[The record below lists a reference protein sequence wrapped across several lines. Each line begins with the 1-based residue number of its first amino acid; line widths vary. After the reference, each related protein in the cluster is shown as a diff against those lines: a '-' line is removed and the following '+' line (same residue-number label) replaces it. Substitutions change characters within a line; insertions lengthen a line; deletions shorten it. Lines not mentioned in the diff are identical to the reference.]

1 MNKILIAYSLLDKTD
16 KSKLFLIFLMIVLTM
31 FLEMIGI
38 GLIIPLINLL
48 IDSENHYMI
57 QNINFFENS
66 SQNEIIKF
74 FSFILIFL
82 YLFKA
87 CFVFIFNK
95 FKYGYLFDLQKKIS
109 SEFMGKYLSFD
120 YSKILKTSSSEKIRN
135 LNNVSIFVE
144 LLNQSLMLI
153 TEFFLIIGIG
163 LIVIW
168 INDTGSIFIFIII
181 GIVSY
186 YLFRVSKKSLY
197 IYGKERNKFDK
208 LKFQSIQEN
217 FFSIKEIK
225 ILKKEKFFKHKF
237 SKINNFYADFSK
249 KFEIYQI
256 IPKVTLEFI
265 GILSLC
271 SVIIYMVLRGIDT
284 KIIIINMGIFA
295 AAAFKMIPSLGRI
308 INHTQFISY
317 YSNIIEIF
325 ESQSDFQ
332 TNDKLDIAG
341 DKISFNKNIL
351 FKNIFFSYGE
361 KKILENFNL
370 EIEKNECIG
379 LIGESG
385 VGKSTLIN
393 LLLGLLSPD
402 KGKILIDGVDTDF
415 KKYYW
420 GDTIGYVPQFIYLIN
435 DSIKR
440 NIAFGIENELIN
452 ENSIK
457 SSIKNS
463 QLEKFIEDTNGG
475 IEYII
480 DENGKNLSG
489 GQIQRI
495 GIARALYNNPKILIL
510 DESTSSLDKDTEESF
525 LNIIKNLKNTLT
537 IIIISHKQNPLSI
550 CDKIYKI
557 SNKRVEIMQ

>member
-1 MNKILIAYSLLDKTD
+1 
-16 KSKLFLIFLMIVLTM
+16 M

-48 IDSENHYMI
+48 IDSENYYII

-82 YLFKA
+82 YLLKA

-163 LIVIW
+163 LIVLW
-168 INDTGSIFIFIII
+168 INDIGSIFIFIII

-225 ILKKEKFFKHKF
+225 ILKKEKFFRNKF

-317 YSNIIEIF
+317 YSNIVEIF

-332 TNDKLDIAG
+332 TNDKLEIAG
-341 DKISFNKNIL
+341 NKISFNKNII
-351 FKNIFFSYGE
+351 FKNIFFSFGE

-370 EIEKNECIG
+370 EIEKYECIG

-415 KKYYW
+415 KEYYW

-435 DSIKR
+435 DTIKR
-440 NIAFGIENELIN
+440 NIAFGIENELID
-452 ENSIK
+452 EHSIK

-557 SNKRVEIMQ
+557 SDKRVEIMQ

>member
-16 KSKLFLIFLMIVLTM
+16 KSKLFLIFLMILLTM

-48 IDSENHYMI
+48 IDSENYNII

-82 YLFKA
+82 YLLKA

-163 LIVIW
+163 LIVLW
-168 INDTGSIFIFIII
+168 INDIGSIFIFIII

-225 ILKKEKFFKHKF
+225 ILKKEKFFTHKF

-317 YSNIIEIF
+317 YSNIVEIF

-332 TNDKLDIAG
+332 TNDKLDIVG
-341 DKISFNKNIL
+341 NKISFNKNII
-351 FKNIFFSYGE
+351 FKNIFFSFGE

-370 EIEKNECIG
+370 EIEKYECIG

-415 KKYYW
+415 KEYYW
-420 GDTIGYVPQFIYLIN
+420 GETIGYVPQFIYLIN
-435 DSIKR
+435 DTIKR
-440 NIAFGIENELIN
+440 NIAFGIENELID
-452 ENSIK
+452 EHSIK

-557 SNKRVEIMQ
+557 SDKRVEIMQ

>member
-1 MNKILIAYSLLDKTD
+1 
-16 KSKLFLIFLMIVLTM
+16 M

-48 IDSENHYMI
+48 IDSENYYII

-66 SQNEIIKF
+66 SQNEVIKF

-82 YLFKA
+82 YLLKA

-95 FKYGYLFDLQKKIS
+95 FKYGYLFELQKKIS

-144 LLNQSLMLI
+144 LLNQTLMLI

-163 LIVIW
+163 LIVLW
-168 INDTGSIFIFIII
+168 INDIGSIFIFIII

-186 YLFRVSKKSLY
+186 YLFRISKKSLY

-225 ILKKEKFFKHKF
+225 ILKKEKFFKDKF

-317 YSNIIEIF
+317 YSNIVEIF
-325 ESQSDFQ
+325 ESQSDLH
-332 TNDKLDIAG
+332 TNDKLDIV
-341 DKISFNKNIL
+341 DNKISFNKNII
-351 FKNIFFSYGE
+351 FKNIFFSYG
-361 KKILENFNL
+361 KNKILENFNL
-370 EIEKNECIG
+370 VIEKNECIG

-415 KKYYW
+415 KEYYW

-435 DSIKR
+435 DTVKR
-440 NIAFGIENELIN
+440 NIAFGIENELID
-452 ENSIK
+452 EHSIK

-557 SNKRVEIMQ
+557 SDKRVEII

>member
-1 MNKILIAYSLLDKTD
+1 M
-16 KSKLFLIFLMIVLTM
+16 
-31 FLEMIGI
+31 
-38 GLIIPLINLL
+38 
-48 IDSENHYMI
+48 
-57 QNINFFENS
+57 
-66 SQNEIIKF
+66 
-74 FSFILIFL
+74 
-82 YLFKA
+82 
-87 CFVFIFNK
+87 
-95 FKYGYLFDLQKKIS
+95 
-109 SEFMGKYLSFD
+109 
-120 YSKILKTSSSEKIRN
+120 
-135 LNNVSIFVE
+135 
-144 LLNQSLMLI
+144 
-153 TEFFLIIGIG
+153 
-163 LIVIW
+163 
-168 INDTGSIFIFIII
+168 
-181 GIVSY
+181 
-186 YLFRVSKKSLY
+186 
-197 IYGKERNKFDK
+197 
-208 LKFQSIQEN
+208 
-217 FFSIKEIK
+217 
-225 ILKKEKFFKHKF
+225 
-237 SKINNFYADFSK
+237 
-249 KFEIYQI
+249 
-256 IPKVTLEFI
+256 
-265 GILSLC
+265 C

-317 YSNIIEIF
+317 YSNIVEIF
-325 ESQSDFQ
+325 ESQSDLH
-332 TNDKLDIAG
+332 TNDKLDIV
-341 DKISFNKNIL
+341 DNKISFNKNII
-351 FKNIFFSYGE
+351 FKNIFFSYG
-361 KKILENFNL
+361 KNKILENFNL
-370 EIEKNECIG
+370 VIEKNECIG

-415 KKYYW
+415 KEYYW

-435 DSIKR
+435 DTVKR
-440 NIAFGIENELIN
+440 NIAFGIENELID
-452 ENSIK
+452 EHSIK

-557 SNKRVEIMQ
+557 SDKRVEIMQ